1 MTWDRTRRG
10 GSGPSA
16 AVHDPIPGIAA
27 RGRYGSWYGADAGS
41 YGTHTFSPSKIT
53 HSRLG
58 DGDGDGSGDAA
69 GVGDGADVD
78 PEPVAE
84 VAGLGLPVLAA

>member
-1 MTWDRTRRG
+1 MTWYRTRRG

-16 AVHDPIPGIAA
+16 AVRDPIPGIAA
-27 RGRYGSWYGADAGS
+27 RGRYGQLVRADAGS

-58 DGDGDGSGDAA
+58 DGDGSGDAA
-69 GVGDGADVD
+69 GVGDGADVE

>member
-1 MTWDRTRRG
+1 MIRFRG
-10 GSGPSA
+10 SRS
-16 AVHDPIPGIAA
+16 
-27 RGRYGSWYGADAGS
+27 GADPGS

-58 DGDGDGSGDAA
+58 DGDGDGSADAA
-69 GVGDGADVD
+69 GVGDGADV
-78 PEPVAE
+78 EPVVEPVVE

>member
-1 MTWDRTRRG
+1 VIRFRG
-10 GSGPSA
+10 LR
-16 AVHDPIPGIAA
+16 PGADT
-27 RGRYGSWYGADAGS
+27 GSWYGADAGS

-58 DGDGDGSGDAA
+58 DGDGSGDAA

-78 PEPVAE
+78 PEPEPVAE